1 VLVPQKNFKEGMD
14 IPIGDTMVHHRGIL
28 EKRVIDSDGVELGVV
43 AKEEGEF
50 IEVSEGLFD
59 ELLLNKS
66 FIGSEKEEE
75 VVLKDNL
82 HNLLVGLDVMDSKEE
97 KIGKILEEVV
107 AGDILDTLLIETP
120 EKEVLFITLEE
131 IFKIDDFISLDIDLS
146 EVKYRQKTHTP
157 RDHILHFLKRK

>member
-1 VLVPQKNFKEGMD
+1 M
-14 IPIGDTMVHHRGIL
+14 THRGML
-28 EKRVIDSDGVELGVV
+28 EKRVIDSDGIELGVI
-43 AKEEGEF
+43 AKVEDEL

-66 FIGSEKEEE
+66 FIGKEEE
-75 VVLKDNL
+75 EEVILKDNL

-120 EKEVLFITLEE
+120 EKTVLFITLEE
-131 IFKIDDFISLDIDLS
+131 IFKIDDVVTLDIDLA

-157 RDHILHFLKRK
+157 RDHIIHFLKRDKS